1 MRQGAVF
8 ADIGTDH
15 AHLPIFLLK
24 QNRIQS
30 AVAADLREGPLSRAR
45 ENAAQAGVSDRIDFR
60 LASGLAGME
69 ALGLTDIAIC
79 GMGGELIASI
89 LDNAPFVRNPDI
101 RLILQPMT
109 RAPHLRHYLASN
121 GFVIQEEVVCQAA
134 GRLYI
139 CIVSAYAGAPY
150 TLSEAEIDCGQ
161 ALLRRKPNALERAF
175 IEERLDAARRRL
187 DGRTAGG
194 IQDAENRT
202 LSLIIDTYERY
213 LEVNPA

>member
-24 QNRIQS
+24 QNRIRS

-45 ENAAQAGVSDRIDFR
+45 ENAAQAGVSDKIDFR
-60 LASGLAGME
+60 LANGLAGME
-69 ALGLTDIAIC
+69 SLGLTDIAIC

-109 RAPHLRHYLASN
+109 RAPHLRLYLASN
-121 GFVIQEEVVCQAA
+121 GFAIQDEVVCQAA

-139 CIVSAYAGAPY
+139 CIASTYAGSPY
-150 TLSEAEIDCGQ
+150 TLSAAEIDCGQ
-161 ALLRRKPNALERAF
+161 ALLRRKPNVLERAF

-194 IQDAENRT
+194 IQDAETNT
-202 LSLIIDTYERY
+202 LSFIIDTYERY